1 MMKSLQICL
10 SLVVLVLAAHFSSTV
25 EAEPKTL
32 GLLGRSNVNGGYHVT
47 LDERDWRWLRSKSI
61 LLLGASTPDYAS
73 FDMTINHDQ
82 MEGVTI
88 DYAQLIGELLGLK
101 VEIRRY
107 DSRGEVVDAV
117 RKGDVDFVGTANEY
131 ESQFPNMVLSH
142 PYAND
147 KPTLIT
153 RKGDGG
159 DLPVDLNGKTIAMLY
174 HYISPDAV
182 RAFYPKAT
190 LQVYPSMLSAI
201 GAVAFGQADVYLGD
215 SVSANYLINNNFI
228 NNVELAD
235 FSRMEVRDFSFVM
248 NSDNQT
254 LIRVVNAAIAAI
266 PVSARME
273 IMNRW
278 GAGGENMPGK
288 RRLNFSSS
296 EQRWLDEHPSVR
308 VNVVGGYPPLSFVN
322 KSGEF
327 VGIANDVLSKVS
339 LRTGL
344 KFDIQVVPSV
354 SAMVEAVGNSDSEF
368 LATLTPSPVRER
380 VLHFTRPYLA
390 SPYVLIAKA
399 DADIPIALEQLAGK
413 RLVLTRNNNMH
424 EWLMSN
430 YPKIRL
436 VEADDSEHA
445 MSMVIRG
452 EVDAMVGTLI
462 LSSHMINHRFEGQ
475 LRIVS
480 TVGNDFAQMA
490 FATSRGAL
498 ELHSILDKALLS
510 IPPEEMDEIRN
521 RWRND
526 VMVEDSYW
534 ARNRAFIVEVVCGF
548 LVLLALALVWIA
560 YMKVALRRR
569 DEAEHALNEQLEFMR
584 VLIDGT
590 PHPIYIRDRNGIL
603 LICNS
608 SYLKVFGVEREAV
621 IGKGKVKL
629 LHPEDASRYEEEF
642 QRITSTGMSMVED
655 RVIRLLDDRE
665 LQIYHWMLPYRDSNG
680 EVGGVIAGW
689 IDISERQ
696 ALVEQLREAKLV
708 ADEAKEHADDAN
720 RAKSLFLATMS
731 HEIRTPMNAVIGML
745 EIAMKKA
752 DQGVT
757 DRFAI
762 EVASG
767 AAHGLLDLIG
777 DILDIARIESGRLS
791 LSPERANLRELLE
804 SVLRVFEG
812 VARQKRLSLLLD
824 LDFQMP
830 SDVLVDPLRFKQIV
844 SNLLSNAI
852 KFTQDGQVR
861 LSLQARPAKNSQF
874 MTVALVIED
883 TGIGISDEDQ
893 QSLFS
898 PFTQASNNT
907 QSARSGSG
915 LGLVIS
921 RTLCEMMGG
930 RLLMSSVF
938 GKGTKVE
945 VHLNLPALEPLA
957 ELPGMMPFDVALQHH
972 VLNVLVIDD
981 YPANRLLLSQQL
993 SHLGHR
999 VSDAEDGARGLQA
1012 WRSQWF
1018 DVVIT
1023 DCNMPMMSGYEL
1035 TQVIREEERTQGRVP
1050 CLILGYTA
1058 NAQQEERVR
1067 CIEAGMDDCL
1077 FKPIGLEELKACLEA
1092 VAPMERSEEQTSVH
1106 GSNEID
1112 LSSLEQLTRGDK
1124 ASINS
1129 LIGDL
1134 STANEEDMARLIQ
1147 LFTKHDLNA
1156 LSGLAHRVKGG
1167 ARIIRAQRLIQCC
1180 EHLEVVCTG
1189 RDTSRLAEAVDELQR
1204 EMEQLADK
1212 LSLYVA

>member
-1 MMKSLQICL
+1 MVKSLSYCL
-10 SLVVLVLAAHFSSTV
+10 SLVVLVITANFTSPV
-25 EAEPKTL
+25 EAQPSTL
-32 GLLGRSNVNGGYHVT
+32 SVLGRSSVNGAYHVT
-47 LDERDWRWLRSKSI
+47 LDGRDWRWLRSKAV
-61 LLLGASTPDYAS
+61 LVLGASAPDYAA
-73 FDMTINHDQ
+73 FDMTINNDQ
-82 MEGVTI
+82 MEGMTV
-88 DYAQLIGELLGLK
+88 DYAQLIAELLGVK

-107 DSRGEVVDAV
+107 DSRGEVLDAV
-117 RKGDVDFVGTANEY
+117 RKGEVDFVGTANEF
-131 ESQFPNMVLSH
+131 ETQSPNIVLSH
-142 PYAND
+142 PYSND
-147 KPTLIT
+147 KPTLVT
-153 RKGDGG
+153 RKGDSS

-174 HYISPDAV
+174 HYLSPDSV

-190 LQVYPSMLSAI
+190 LQLYPSMLGAI

-215 SVSANYLINNNFI
+215 SVSANYLINNNFL

-235 FSRMEVRDFSFVM
+235 FSRMEVRDFSFAM
-248 NSDNQT
+248 NSANQP
-254 LIRVVNAAIAAI
+254 LIRVVNAAVDAI
-266 PVSARME
+266 PASAHME

-278 GAGGENMPGK
+278 GAGGESMPGK

-308 VNVVGGYPPLSFVN
+308 VNVVGGYPPLSFFN
-322 KSGEF
+322 KNGDYA
-327 VGIANDVLSKVS
+327 GIAHDVLSKVS

-344 KFDIQVVPSV
+344 KFDIRVMPSV
-354 SAMVEAVGNSDSEF
+354 AAMVENVGKNDSEII
-368 LATLTPSPVRER
+368 AALTPSSERER
-380 VLHFTRPYLA
+380 ALHFTRPYLS

-399 DADIPIALEQLAGK
+399 NTDISFAPEKLAGK
-413 RLVLTRNNNMH
+413 RLALARSTGMH
-424 EWLMSN
+424 EWLAAN
-430 YPKIRL
+430 FPKILL
-436 VEADDSEHA
+436 VDADNSEHA
-445 MSMVIRG
+445 MSLVLHG
-452 EVDAMVGTLI
+452 EADAMVGPLI
-462 LSSHMINHRFEGQ
+462 ISNYTVNHHFDGQ
-475 LRIVS
+475 LRVVS
-480 TVGNDFAQMA
+480 TIGNDFARMA

-510 IPPEEMDEIRN
+510 IPPEEMDEVTN

-526 VMVEDSYW
+526 VLIEDSYW
-534 ARNRAFIVEVVCGF
+534 TRNRTLFIQAIGGV
-548 LVLLALALVWIA
+548 LVLLALALIWIA

-569 DEAEHALNEQLEFMR
+569 DEAERALNEQLEFMR

-590 PHPIYIRDRNGIL
+590 PHPIYIRDRNGVL

-608 SYLKVFGVEREAV
+608 SYLNAFRVEREDV
-621 IGKGKVKL
+621 VGKTKVKL
-629 LHPEDASRYEEEF
+629 LCPEDARSYEEEF
-642 QRITSTGMSMVED
+642 QRIISRGSPMV
-655 RVIRLLDDRE
+655 RDRE
-665 LQIYHWMLPYRDSNG
+665 ITMLDGRKLEIYHWMLPYRDSNG

-696 ALVEQLREAKLV
+696 ALVGQLREAKEI

-731 HEIRTPMNAVIGML
+731 HEIRTPMNAIIGML
-745 EIAMKKA
+745 ELAMKKA

-767 AAHGLLDLIG
+767 AARGLLDLIG

-824 LDFQMP
+824 LDFQMQ
-830 SDVLVDPLRFKQIV
+830 SDVLIDPLRFKQIV

-861 LSLQARPAKNSQF
+861 LSMQARPAKNPQF
-874 MTVALVIED
+874 MAVALVIED
-883 TGIGISDEDQ
+883 TGIGISEEDQ

-907 QSARSGSG
+907 QSGRSGSG

-945 VHLNLPALEPLA
+945 VLMSLPTLEPLA
-957 ELPGMMPFDVALQHH
+957 ELPGMMPHETAAQHQ
-972 VLNVLVIDD
+972 VLNVLVVDD
-981 YPANRLLLSQQL
+981 YPANRLLVSQQL

-999 VSDAEDGARGLQA
+999 VSDAVDGRLGLQA

-1023 DCNMPMMSGYEL
+1023 DCNMPVMNGYQL
-1035 TQVIREEERTQGRVP
+1035 TQAIREEEHTKGLAP
-1050 CLILGYTA
+1050 CLILGFTA
-1058 NAQQEERVR
+1058 NAQQEERTR
-1067 CIEAGMDDCL
+1067 CIKAGMDDCL
-1077 FKPIGLEELKACLEA
+1077 FKPIGLEELKSCLDA
-1092 VAPMERSEEQTSVH
+1092 VVPVARSEVETSIQR
-1106 GSNEID
+1106 SNEID
-1112 LSSLEQLTRGDK
+1112 LTSVEQLTRGDK

-1129 LIGDL
+1129 LIDDL
-1134 STANEEDMARLIQ
+1134 STANEEDMARLIK
-1147 LFTKHDLNA
+1147 LFTQHDLNA
-1156 LSGLAHRVKGG
+1156 LSDLAHRVKGG
-1167 ARIIRAQRLIQCC
+1167 ARIIRAQRLIECC
-1180 EHLEVVCTG
+1180 ERLEEVCNG
-1189 RDTSRLAEAVDELQR
+1189 RDTSQLAQAVDELQQ
-1204 EMEQLADK
+1204 EMEQLAEK

>member
-1 MMKSLQICL
+1 MMKSLSFCL
-10 SLVVLVLAAHFSSTV
+10 SVVVLVIAANFSSPV
-25 EAEPKTL
+25 MAEPSTL
-32 GLLGRSNVNGGYHVT
+32 SLLSRSSVNGAYHVT
-47 LDERDWRWLRSKSI
+47 LDGRDWRWLRGKGV
-61 LLLGASTPDYAS
+61 LVLGASAPDYAA
-73 FDMTINHDQ
+73 FDMTNNNDQ
-82 MEGVTI
+82 MEGVTV
-88 DYAQLIGELLGLK
+88 DYAQLVAELLGVR

-107 DSRGEVVDAV
+107 ANRGEVLDAV
-117 RKGDVDFVGTANEY
+117 RKGEVDFVGTANEF
-131 ESQFPNMVLSH
+131 ETQSPNIVLSH

-153 RKGDGG
+153 RKGDSG
-159 DLPVDLNGKTIAMLY
+159 DLPVDLQGKTIAMLY
-174 HYISPDAV
+174 HYISPDTV
-182 RAFYPKAT
+182 RAFYPNAT

-228 NNVELAD
+228 SNVELAD
-235 FSRMEVRDFSFVM
+235 FSRMEVRDFSFAM
-248 NSDNQT
+248 NNANRT
-254 LIRVVNAAIAAI
+254 LIRVVNAAINAI

-278 GAGGENMPGK
+278 GAGGESMPGK
-288 RRLNFSSS
+288 QRLNFSGS

-308 VNVVGGYPPLSFVN
+308 VNVVDGYPPLSFFN
-322 KSGEF
+322 KNGEF
-327 VGIANDVLSKVS
+327 VGIASDVLSKVS

-344 KFDIQVVPSV
+344 KFDIRVMPAV
-354 SAMVEAVGNSDSEF
+354 SAMVENVGNNDSEF
-368 LATLTPSPVRER
+368 IATLTPSSERER
-380 VLHFTRPYLA
+380 MLHFTRPYLT

-399 DADIPIALEQLAGK
+399 NADISFSLEKLAGK
-413 RLVLTRNNNMH
+413 RLALSRNNDMH
-424 EWLMSN
+424 EWLTSN
-430 YPKIRL
+430 VPNIQL
-436 VEADDSEHA
+436 VDADDSEHA
-445 MSMVIRG
+445 MSMVVRG
-452 EVDAMVGTLI
+452 EADAMVGPLI
-462 LSSHMINHRFEGQ
+462 VSNYTVNHRFDGQ
-475 LRIVS
+475 LRVVS
-480 TVGNDFAQMA
+480 TIGNDLARMA

-510 IPPEEMDEIRN
+510 IPPEEMDEVTN

-526 VMVEDSYW
+526 VMIEDSYW
-534 ARNRAFIVEVVCGF
+534 TRNRTLFIQAICGV
-548 LVLLALALVWIA
+548 LVLLVLALVWIA
-560 YMKVALRRR
+560 YMKMALRRR
-569 DEAEHALNEQLEFMR
+569 DEAERALNEQLEFMR

-590 PHPIYIRDRNGIL
+590 PHPIYVRDRNGVL

-608 SYLKVFGVEREAV
+608 SYLKAFGVEREAV
-621 IGKGKVKL
+621 IGKATVKL
-629 LHPEDASRYEEEF
+629 LYPEDARSYEEEF
-642 QRITSTGMSMVED
+642 QRIISKGSPMV
-655 RVIRLLDDRE
+655 RDRE
-665 LQIYHWMLPYRDSNG
+665 ITMQDGRKLEIYHWMLPYRDSQG

-696 ALVEQLREAKLV
+696 ALVGQLREAKAV
-708 ADEAKEHADDAN
+708 ADEAKERADDAN

-731 HEIRTPMNAVIGML
+731 HEIRTPMNAIIGML
-745 EIAMKKA
+745 ELAMKKA

-767 AAHGLLDLIG
+767 AARGLLDLIG

-824 LDFQMP
+824 LDFQMQ
-830 SDVLVDPLRFKQIV
+830 SDVLIDPLRFKQIV

-861 LSLQARPAKNSQF
+861 LSMQARPAKNPQF
-874 MTVALVIED
+874 MTVVLVIED

-907 QSARSGSG
+907 QSGRSGSG

-945 VHLNLPALEPLA
+945 VHMNLPTLEPLA
-957 ELPGMMPFDVALQHH
+957 ELPGITPLEIAPQHH

-981 YPANRLLLSQQL
+981 YPANRLLMSQQL

-999 VSDAEDGARGLQA
+999 VSDAEDGGRGLQA
-1012 WRSQWF
+1012 WRNQCF

-1023 DCNMPMMSGYEL
+1023 DCNMPVMNGYQL
-1035 TQVIREEERTQGRVP
+1035 THAIREEERAKGLVP
-1050 CLILGYTA
+1050 CLILGFTA
-1058 NAQQEERVR
+1058 NAQQEERIR

-1077 FKPIGLEELKACLEA
+1077 FKPIGLEELKACLDA
-1092 VAPMERSEEQTSVH
+1092 VVPVVRSEVETSVQR
-1106 GSNEID
+1106 SNEID
-1112 LSSLEQLTRGDK
+1112 LGSLKQLTRGDK
-1124 ASINS
+1124 AAINS
-1129 LIGDL
+1129 LIDEL
-1134 STANEEDMARLIQ
+1134 STANQEDMARLIR
-1147 LFTKHDLNA
+1147 LFTKHDLKA
-1156 LSGLAHRVKGG
+1156 LSDLAHRVKGG
-1167 ARIIRAQRLIQCC
+1167 ARIIKAQRLIQCC
-1180 EHLEVVCTG
+1180 EHLEAVCAG
-1189 RDTSRLAEAVDELQR
+1189 RDDSQLAGVVDALQQ
-1204 EMEQLADK
+1204 EMEQLADE
-1212 LSLYVA
+1212 LSLNLA

>member
-10 SLVVLVLAAHFSSTV
+10 SVVVFVIAANFTSPV
-25 EAEPKTL
+25 AAEPRTL
-32 GLLGRSNVNGGYHVT
+32 SLLGRSSVNGAYHVS
-47 LDERDWRWLRSKSI
+47 LDERDWRWLRSKGV
-61 LLLGASTPDYAS
+61 LLLGASAPDYAS
-73 FDMTINHDQ
+73 FDMMTDKDQ

-88 DYAQLIGELLGLK
+88 DYAQLIAELLGVK

-107 DSRGEVVDAV
+107 DSRGEVVEAV
-117 RKGDVDFVGTANEY
+117 RNGEVDFLGTANEF
-131 ESQFPNMVLSH
+131 EAQLPNMVLSH

-153 RKGDGG
+153 RKGDS
-159 DLPVDLNGKTIAMLY
+159 DCLPVELKGKTIAMLY

-182 RAFYPKAT
+182 RAFYPEAT
-190 LQVYPSMLSAI
+190 LQLYPSMLSAI

-248 NSDNQT
+248 NNESQT
-254 LIRVVNAAIAAI
+254 LIRVVNAALAAI
-266 PVSARME
+266 PMNARMI

-278 GAGGENMPGK
+278 GAGGESIAGK
-288 RRLNFSSS
+288 RRLNFSTS

-308 VNVVGGYPPLSFVN
+308 VNVVGGFPPLSFFN
-322 KSGEF
+322 KNGEF
-327 VGIANDVLSKVS
+327 VGIANDVLSKIS

-344 KFDIQVVPSV
+344 KFDIQVVPSI
-354 SAMVEAVGNSDSEF
+354 SAMVEAVGNSDAEL
-368 LATLTPSPVRER
+368 LATLSPSVDRER
-380 VLHFTRPYLA
+380 ALHFTRPYFA
-390 SPYVLIAKA
+390 SPYVLVAKVN
-399 DADIPIALEQLAGK
+399 DHPPIALEQWAGK
-413 RLVLTRNNNMH
+413 RLALTRSSGMQ
-424 EWLMSN
+424 EWIASN
-430 YPKIRL
+430 FPKIQL
-436 VEADDSEHA
+436 VEADNSEHA
-445 MSMVIRG
+445 MTMVVSG
-452 EVDAMVGTLI
+452 EADAMVGTLI
-462 LSSHMINHRFEGQ
+462 FSNHMLNHRFEGQ

-510 IPPEEMDEIRN
+510 IPPEEMDEIRSH
-521 RWRND
+521 WRND

-534 ARNRAFIVEVVCGF
+534 TRNRTFIVQVASGV
-548 LVLLALALVWIA
+548 LVLLVLALAWIA

-569 DEAEHALNEQLEFMR
+569 DEAERALNEQLEFMR

-629 LHPEDASRYEEEF
+629 LHPESAKCYAQEF
-642 QRITSTGMSMVED
+642 QQIISTGMPLVQD
-655 RVIRLLDDRE
+655 RVIRLLDDRQ
-665 LQIYHWMLPYRDSNG
+665 LQIYHWMLPYRDSKG

-731 HEIRTPMNAVIGML
+731 HEIRTPMNAIIGML
-745 EIAMKKA
+745 ELAMKKA

-824 LDFQMP
+824 LDFQMH
-830 SDVLVDPLRFKQIV
+830 SDVLIDPLRFKQIV

-861 LSLQARPAKNSQF
+861 LSMQARPAKNPQF

-930 RLLMSSVF
+930 QLLMSSVF
-938 GKGTKVE
+938 GRGTKVE
-945 VHLNLPALEPLA
+945 VHMNVPTLEPLV
-957 ELPGMMPFDVALQHH
+957 ELPEMIALDTFQQHQ
-972 VLNVLVIDD
+972 VLNVLVVDD

-999 VSDAEDGARGLQA
+999 VSDAEDGACGLQA
-1012 WRSQWF
+1012 WRSQCF

-1023 DCNMPMMSGYEL
+1023 DCNMPVMNGYQL
-1035 TQVIREEERTQGRVP
+1035 TRVIREEERSKGFAP
-1050 CLILGYTA
+1050 CLILGFTA
-1058 NAQQEERVR
+1058 NAQQEERIR

-1077 FKPIGLEELKACLEA
+1077 FKPIGLEELKACLEG
-1092 VAPMERSEEQTSVH
+1092 VAPMMRSEVETSVQ
-1106 GSNEID
+1106 SVDEID

-1124 ASINS
+1124 AAIHS
-1129 LIGDL
+1129 LIDDL
-1134 STANEEDMARLIQ
+1134 ATANEEDMARLIR

-1167 ARIIRAQRLIQCC
+1167 ARIIRAQRLIQSC
-1180 EHLEVVCTG
+1180 EDLEAVCNG
-1189 RDTSRLAEAVDELQR
+1189 RDTSRLAEAVDVLQR
-1204 EMEQLADK
+1204 EMEQLADR